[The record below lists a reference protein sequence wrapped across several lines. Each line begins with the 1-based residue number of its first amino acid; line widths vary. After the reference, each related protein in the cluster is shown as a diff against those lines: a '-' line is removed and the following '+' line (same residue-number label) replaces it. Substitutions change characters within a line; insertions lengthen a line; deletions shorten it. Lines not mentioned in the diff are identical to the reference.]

1 MGRNATINF
10 GKFTGP
16 QPGSPGPHVA
26 SIVYI
31 VDDDVSVRESLELLI
46 RSAGWLP
53 IAFSSAREFL
63 SHPPIVA
70 PSCLILDVG
79 LPDINGLDL
88 QQQLAEG
95 HHPPIIFVTGN
106 GDIPTSVRA
115 IKAGAFDF
123 LTKPFRAEQLRD
135 LVRAALAQDCER
147 RAKQAEVDSL
157 QQRLVSLTPRE
168 REVLPLVVSGI
179 LNKQAAAHLGISEI
193 TYQIHRTNV
202 MRKMEAESLAA
213 LVRMADALD
222 IPVVH
227 IRRPQRPS
235 VRRLGAGTVAL
246 GGAKISVP
254 SRSRPGA
261 ATLRFTRWEAL
272 GEGPIPDLL

>member
-1 MGRNATINF
+1 MGRSATRNF
-10 GKFTGP
+10 GKFIGP
-16 QPGSPGPHVA
+16 QPTSPGPHVA

-31 VDDDVSVRESLELLI
+31 VDDDVSVRESLELLS

-53 IAFSSAREFL
+53 IAFSSAREYL
-63 SHPPIVA
+63 SHPPIAA

-95 HHPPIIFVTGN
+95 YHPPIIFVTGN

-115 IKAGAFDF
+115 IKAGALDF
-123 LTKPFRAEQLRD
+123 LTKPFRADPLRD

-147 RAKQAEVDSL
+147 RARQTEVDSL
-157 QQRLVSLTPRE
+157 QQRFVLLTPRE
-168 REVLPLVVSGI
+168 REVLPLVVSGL

-202 MRKMEAESLAA
+202 MRKMGAGSLAE

-227 IRRPQRPS
+227 IRRPHGPS
-235 VRRLGAGTVAL
+235 VR
-246 GGAKISVP
+246 KF
-254 SRSRPGA
+254 GA
-261 ATLRFTRWEAL
+261 AELTLA
-272 GEGPIPDLL
+272 